1 VMNTAHD
8 YIGIPICAVL
18 KDGTYHYGVIR
29 SIQGNQI
36 LMQGF
41 KAKKKLSKN
50 KKRAKAQIAALGGI
64 GNMLG
69 MLGGLGGMFGGG
81 IGGPAGF
88 RGMDGLGQGFGGGA
102 GGGFMNSMGS
112 WMKIGMGVLSF
123 IMPLMR
129 GFSI

>member
-1 VMNTAHD
+1 MMMTAHD
-8 YIGIPICAVL
+8 YIGVPICAVL

-29 SIQGNQI
+29 DIQGDQI
-36 LMQGF
+36 FMQGF

-69 MLGGLGGMFGGG
+69 MLGGLGGLFGGG
-81 IGGPAGF
+81 SGGPSGNQ
-88 RGMDGLGQGFGGGA
+88 GLGGLCQRFGGST
-102 GGGFMNSMGS
+102 GGGFMNSMGG

>member
-1 VMNTAHD
+1 MMTAHE

-29 SIQGNQI
+29 GIQGDQI

-81 IGGPAGF
+81 IGGPGGF
-88 RGMDGLGQGFGGGA
+88 RGA
-102 GGGFMNSMGS
+102 GGGFLNSMGG